1 MIVLGAMRSVQPE
14 NIDFG
19 FKQFAQYLFRVRR
32 RTQCGNYFC
41 GAHSIL
47 YLLGALTIIP
57 RHCFWH
63 NNSRSGVLPFGEMTF
78 LSPSR
83 FRRLNEAVGFL
94 LLLLGLAVVLSLVSY
109 SPLDPSA
116 NTATAVV
123 RTHNLL
129 GLFGAVWTD
138 FILQVFGISAF
149 LLPVHIWALGW
160 KWLRSS
166 PIESPWFR
174 VVGSIGLWFCIATA
188 CALFPP
194 VFLIGGAIRPSGL
207 LGIVLAGALTS
218 RFDIT
223 GAAII
228 TAAVCIVSIYFA
240 TSFELATLLRWLS
253 GPIARWKAVRE
264 RWKAA
269 RAAKREAKLEQ
280 AREKAAARRERRTTR
295 VIPEPDAAESARPRR
310 APKAPAP
317 GVDEE
322 PPFDLDPG
330 DADEVV
336 EEEIPIR
343 ALETPP
349 PPATVMPL
357 RVEEEE
363 PIETR
368 ESPHDLPSAKPRRRR
383 PYQLPST
390 ELLNEIPDGNG
401 FDSQELKE
409 IASRIKSKL
418 EEFNVRGSVVQINPG
433 PVVTTFEYK
442 PEAGIKY
449 SRITTLSE
457 DLCLGLQA
465 ESILIE
471 RLPGK
476 PTVGIEV
483 PNTRREVISLRA
495 ILESSEFCDAHS
507 RMTIALGKDINGR
520 IKVAPLET
528 MPHLLIAGST
538 GSGKSVMLNA
548 MIMSFL
554 YKATP
559 DEVRMIMVDPKRVE
573 LGIYEGI
580 PHLLTP
586 VITEPKKATNAL
598 RNAVLEMERRLKLLA
613 AQGVRNID
621 QYNRKVT
628 QLQQA
633 PRSLFDEPVSE
644 DDPLKPLPYILILID
659 ELADLMMLERANVE
673 ECITRLAQMAR
684 AVGMHLVLATQRP
697 SVDVITG
704 LIKANFPSRI
714 SFRVATR
721 VDSRTVL
728 DSMGAEHLLGK
739 GDMLY
744 LPPGSS
750 RLTRVHGAYVTE
762 VETSRVVDFWKE
774 QATPEYD
781 QSFLLTPPSEE
792 DAEEGEGFNGTQDP
806 MYEDAVRVVLELG
819 KASTSTLQR
828 RLRLGYGRA
837 ARILDMMH
845 HEGIIGPPDGSK
857 PREVLKRPDWL
868 KEVQEEYR

>member
-1 MIVLGAMRSVQPE
+1 
-14 NIDFG
+14 
-19 FKQFAQYLFRVRR
+19 
-32 RTQCGNYFC
+32 
-41 GAHSIL
+41 
-47 YLLGALTIIP
+47 
-57 RHCFWH
+57 
-63 NNSRSGVLPFGEMTF
+63 MTL

-83 FRRLNEAVGFL
+83 HTRLNEAVGLL
-94 LLLLGLAVVLSLVSY
+94 LLLLGLAVSLTLVSY
-109 SPLDPSA
+109 SSADPSWD
-116 NTATAVV
+116 TATAATH
-123 RTHNLL
+123 THNLL
-129 GLFGAVWTD
+129 GLFGAKWAD
-138 FILQVFGISAF
+138 LLLQIFGISVF
-149 LLPVHIWALGW
+149 LLPLHIWALGW
-160 KWLRSS
+160 KWVRSS

-174 VVGSIGLWFCIATA
+174 VIGSLALWFCLSTA
-188 CALFPP
+188 CGLIPRP
-194 VFLIGGAIRPSGL
+194 WLIGGAIHPSGIV
-207 LGIVLAGALTS
+207 GMVLADFLLV
-218 RFDIT
+218 RFDVA

-228 TAAVCIVSIYFA
+228 TVAAGIIALYFA
-240 TSFELATLLRWLS
+240 STFEVSTLMRWMR
-253 GPIARWKAVRE
+253 GPIAKWKAMAARWRAARQARQQRAIE
-264 RWKAA
+264 RAKAKAA
-269 RAAKREAKLEQ
+269 ER
-280 AREKAAARRERRTTR
+280 AARRSARR
-295 VIPEPDAAESARPRR
+295 VDPDIDPNSARPRR
-310 APKAPAP
+310 TTDPILVRATQVSPTLDKTSP
-317 GVDEE
+317 VDAVRQTTREHE
-322 PPFDLDPG
+322 T
-330 DADEVV
+330 
-336 EEEIPIR
+336 EEIPIKTLEYQPTVR
-343 ALETPP
+343 AQ
-349 PPATVMPL
+349 
-357 RVEEEE
+357 
-363 PIETR
+363 
-368 ESPHDLPSAKPRRRR
+368 DLDDDRPEDTSSSFSEPSAGPRTTARRKR
-383 PYQLPST
+383 AYKLPST
-390 ELLNEIPDGNG
+390 DLLNEVPAGSG
-401 FDSQELKE
+401 YDSLELKD
-409 IASRIKSKL
+409 IAGRIKSKL

-442 PEAGIKY
+442 PEAGVKY
-449 SRITTLSE
+449 SRITTLNE

-483 PNTRREVISLRA
+483 PNTRREVISLRE
-495 ILESSEFCDAHS
+495 ILESDGFHDSPS
-507 RMTIALGKDINGR
+507 KMTIALGKDINGR
-520 IKVAPLET
+520 IKATPLET

-621 QYNRKVT
+621 QYNRKIAQVR
-628 QLQQA
+628 QE
-633 PRSLFDEPVSE
+633 PRGLFDDPDE
-644 DDPLKPLPYILILID
+644 DEALRPLPSVLILID

-728 DSMGAEHLLGK
+728 DTMGAEHLLGK
-739 GDMLY
+739 GDMLF

-750 RLTRVHGAYVTE
+750 RLTRVHGAFVTE
-762 VETSRVVDFWKE
+762 TETMKVVEFWKE
-774 QATPEYD
+774 QASPEYD
-781 QSFLLTPPSEE
+781 ESFLRTPPSEE
-792 DAEEGEGFNGTQDP
+792 DEDGSEAFDGEQDP
-806 MYEDAVRVVLELG
+806 MYEDAVRVVVEMG

-837 ARILDMMH
+837 ARILDMMQ

-868 KEVQEEYR
+868 REVEGQLR